1 MNGETRPTK
10 LGIIGAGGVGS
21 ATAYAA
27 TLRDSASEIVL
38 YDIDGKRAHAEAL
51 DIAHGSM
58 FAHEANIIGGSELET
73 LKDADMIIITA
84 GARQEPNQPRMELAG
99 ANVRILEK
107 LLPDL
112 MSVAPGAIYMLVTNP
127 CDVLTVVTQKITG
140 LPANRVLSSGTVL
153 DSSRLR
159 WLIAAKAGVSIKSV
173 HANIV
178 GEHGDSEFP
187 VWSAANIGMVPLT
200 EWEHTGQNLFTQDVR
215 DSLAHDAMRAAYNV
229 IAGKGSTNYA
239 IGVSASRIAEAF
251 LQGQNAVLPVSTT
264 MAGKMYGFN
273 NVALSLPSIVSRD
286 GVQRVLEVP
295 MDDNE
300 HAKLRASAEAI
311 RASLDTLGY

>member
-1 MNGETRPTK
+1 
-10 LGIIGAGGVGS
+10 
-21 ATAYAA
+21 
-27 TLRDSASEIVL
+27 
-38 YDIDGKRAHAEAL
+38 
-51 DIAHGSM
+51 
-58 FAHEANIIGGSELET
+58 
-73 LKDADMIIITA
+73 
-84 GARQEPNQPRMELAG
+84 
-99 ANVRILEK
+99 
-107 LLPDL
+107 
-112 MSVAPGAIYMLVTNP
+112 
-127 CDVLTVVTQKITG
+127 
-140 LPANRVLSSGTVL
+140 
-153 DSSRLR
+153 
-159 WLIAAKAGVSIKSV
+159 
-173 HANIV
+173 
-178 GEHGDSEFP
+178 
-187 VWSAANIGMVPLT
+187 MVPLT
-200 EWEHTGQNLFTQDVR
+200 EWEHNGQKLFTQDVR

-295 MDDNE
+295 MEDNE